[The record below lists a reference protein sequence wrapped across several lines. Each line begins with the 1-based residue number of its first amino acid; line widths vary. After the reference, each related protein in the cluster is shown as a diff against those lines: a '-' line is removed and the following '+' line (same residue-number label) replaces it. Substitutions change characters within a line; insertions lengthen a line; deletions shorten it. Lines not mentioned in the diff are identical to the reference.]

1 MRTGERAKVVRLERP
16 VPSNED
22 RSRWEGEEGLLVR
35 RLNVPWNPEEGA
47 LWEVRFDSGD
57 VVVFSDRELAAIR
70 AGSPVPNDMEELEES
85 WGKAPRVP
93 SQPFKKFG
101 AGAGG
106 APAVLALI
114 VFALAGVLL
123 IWASVASGNWKLG
136 ALGGGLLLIG
146 ITAAGVL
153 IT

>member
-1 MRTGERAKVVRLERP
+1 MRVGERAKVISLERP

-35 RLNVPWNPEEGA
+35 RLNVPWTPQEGA

-70 AGSPVPNDMEELEES
+70 GGDAVPNDMGELEDS

-93 SQPFKKFG
+93 SQPYKRFG
-101 AGAGG
+101 AGAGA
-106 APAVLALI
+106 APAVLALL
-114 VFALAGVLL
+114 VFALAAVLL
-123 IWASVASGNWKLG
+123 IWASVASGDWRLG
-136 ALGGGLLLIG
+136 AAGAVLLFIG
-146 ITAAGVL
+146 IGAAGVL
-153 IT
+153 IS